1 MKPIEIFISYSHQDE
16 ALMQKL
22 VKHLSNLRQQGIV
35 QAWHKQ
41 EITAGSERTKQIDQR
56 LESAEI
62 ILLLISSD
70 FLASDY
76 RYSVELARA
85 MERHEAREACVIP
98 VILRPVDWQDSP
110 FSKLQTLP
118 TNRLPITKWT
128 NQDDGFLNVV
138 KGIRRAISP
147 PLYDIDVIVQSVREK
162 ISGDIQKRCGTMRVL
177 DMEQPITIDSIY
189 TTVNILEKVS
199 SYQRISLENLLDGCD
214 LTDFDRLSLGRVR
227 QERIPGVEAVRRH
240 DKLLILGKPGAGK
253 TTFLKWLALQC
264 KESELYH
271 DRVPMFVTLK
281 EFAEASGQ
289 PTLLEFL
296 AQQLENCGI
305 EAALDT
311 VECLLRSGRGF
322 VFLDGLDEVRVEDS
336 DRILNTIR
344 RASEQFDGNQFV
356 MTCRIAAKEYTFEQF
371 TEVEVADFNAEQ
383 IADFTNKWFLPN
395 DPTKAEEFPKE
406 LEKHPGLQEL
416 ATNPLLLTLLCL
428 VFEEQA
434 GFPANR
440 SELYK
445 EGVDVLLKKWDV
457 KRNIK
462 REQVYKQ
469 LSLQRKEDLLS
480 QVAFMTFMRSEYF
493 FKQKFVE
500 EEIRDYICN
509 LPNASDDP
517 EALQLDSEAVLKS
530 IEAQHG
536 LLVERARGIYS
547 FSHLTFQEYFTARQF
562 KEKSEGN
569 FADLVCH
576 ITEKRWREIFIL
588 TVGMLK
594 NADKLLLVMK
604 EAIDHIPAQNKKLQE
619 FLAWV
624 EQKSCSVDAPYK
636 PAAIRAFYFGR
647 HLDLD
652 RHPDLDRHLDRH
664 LVRNLALD
672 LDLAQNLALDL
683 DLARVLA
690 RALDL
695 TYRALDLARNL
706 ALDLVRNLDLARNLA
721 RNLDRALARNLDPE
735 LQQQLQKLKNQL
747 PSINHWE
754 GYIQWLTTNGQTW
767 TEQLRTVM
775 VQYRNI
781 GHDWRFTQAQKELL
795 QQYYDANQLLV
806 ACLNSDCYVSREVRN
821 AIEARLLLP
830 CDRTRQPSEP

>member
-16 ALMQKL
+16 ALMQEL
-22 VKHLSNLRQQGIV
+22 VKHLSTLQHQGIIRT
-35 QAWHKQ
+35 WHKQ
-41 EITAGSERTKQIDQR
+41 EITAGSERAEQINR
-56 LESAEI
+56 HLESAGI

-76 RYSVELARA
+76 RYSVELAHA
-85 MERHEAREACVIP
+85 MERHEAKEACVIP
-98 VILRPVDWQDSP
+98 VILRPVDWKDSP
-110 FSKLQTLP
+110 FSKLQALP
-118 TNRLPITKWT
+118 TNRLPITRWED
-128 NQDDGFLNVV
+128 QDDGFLNVV
-138 KGIRRAISP
+138 EGIRKAIAL
-147 PLYDIDVIVQSVREK
+147 PLHDIDEIVQSVREK

-189 TTVNILEKVS
+189 TTVNILEKIS
-199 SYQRISLENLLDGCD
+199 SYQRISVENLLDGCD
-214 LTDFDRLSLGRVR
+214 LIDFDRSSLGQVW
-227 QERIPGVEAVRRH
+227 QERIPGVEAVQQH

-264 KESELYH
+264 KEGELYRH
-271 DRVPMFVTLK
+271 RVPMFVTLK
-281 EFAEASGQ
+281 EFAETSGQ

-296 AQQLENCGI
+296 ARQLENCGI

-311 VECLLRSGRGF
+311 VECLLQSGRGF

-336 DRILNTIR
+336 DRILDTIR
-344 RASEQFDGNQFV
+344 RTSEQFDGNQFV
-356 MTCRIAAKEYTFEQF
+356 MTCRIAAKEYTFTAF
-371 TEVEVADFNAEQ
+371 TEVEVADFNKEQ

-406 LEKHPGLQEL
+406 LKKHPSLQEL

-428 VFEEQA
+428 VFEEQV

-480 QVAFMTFMRSEYF
+480 QVAFTTFVRSEYF

-500 EEIRDYICN
+500 EEIRDYIRN

-576 ITEKRWREIFIL
+576 MTEKRWREIFIL

-594 NADKLLLVMK
+594 NANRLLLAMK
-604 EAIDHIPAQNKKLQE
+604 EEIDRLPAQDKKLQE

-624 EQKSCSVDAPYK
+624 EQRSYSIDAPYK
-636 PAAIRAFYFGR
+636 LAAIRAFYFAR
-647 HLDLD
+647 
-652 RHPDLDRHLDRH
+652 
-664 LVRNLALD
+664 ALD
-672 LDLAQNLALDL
+672 LDLDRA
-683 DLARVLA
+683 LA

-695 TYRALDLARNL
+695 ALAHDFALDLTRALVLDCDRALDRARALIRVLDGALARDRALDLAHDF
-706 ALDLVRNLDLARNLA
+706 ALDFALDLARDFA
-721 RNLDRALARNLDPE
+721 RDLALAHDPK
-735 LQQQLQKLKNQL
+735 LQQKLQKLNDQL
-747 PSINHWE
+747 PSIENWE
-754 GYIQWLTTNGQTW
+754 GYKQWWKTNGKAW

-775 VQYRNI
+775 VQCRNI
-781 GHDWRFTQAQKELL
+781 GHDWQFTQAQKELL
-795 QQYYDANQLLV
+795 QQYYNTNIFLV
-806 ACLNSDCYVSREVRN
+806 ACLNSDCYVSREVRDE
-821 AIEARLLLP
+821 IEATLLLP
-830 CDRTRQPSEP
+830 YDRTH

>member
-1 MKPIEIFISYSHQDE
+1 MKPIEIFISYSHSKLDE
-16 ALMQKL
+16 KLMQKL
-22 VKHLSNLRQQGIV
+22 ENHLSNLQHQGII
-35 QAWHKQ
+35 QTWHTQK
-41 EITAGSERTKQIDQR
+41 ITAGSERAKQIDLH
-56 LESAEI
+56 LESAGI

-70 FLASDY
+70 FLASGY

-85 MERHEAREACVIP
+85 MQRHEAREACIIP

-110 FSKLQTLP
+110 FSKLQVLP
-118 TNRLPITKWT
+118 TNRLPITKWVD
-128 NQDDGFLNVV
+128 QDDGFLNVV
-138 KGIRRAISP
+138 EGIRRAIALP
-147 PLYDIDVIVQSVREK
+147 PYDIEAIVQEVREK
-162 ISGDIQKRCGTMRVL
+162 ISGDIQRRCGTMRVL

-199 SYQRISLENLLDGCD
+199 SYQRSSVENLLDGCD
-214 LTDFDRLSLGRVR
+214 LTNFDRLSLGRVR
-227 QERIPGVEAVRRH
+227 QERIPGVEAVQRH

-264 KESELYH
+264 KEGNLYRH
-271 DRVPMFVTLK
+271 RVPMFVTLK

-289 PTLLEFL
+289 PTLLKFL

-305 EAALDT
+305 HTALDT
-311 VECLLRSGRGF
+311 IERLLQSGRGF

-336 DRILNTIR
+336 DRILDTIR
-344 RASEQFDGNQFV
+344 RTSEQFDGNQFV
-356 MTCRIAAKEYTFEQF
+356 MTCRIAAKEYTFAAF
-371 TEVEVADFNAEQ
+371 TEVEIADFNKEQ

-445 EGVDVLLKKWDV
+445 EGVDVLLKKWDA

-462 REQVYKQ
+462 REQIYKQ

-480 QVAFMTFMRSEYF
+480 QVASTTFVRSEYF

-500 EEIRDYICN
+500 EEIRDYIRN
-509 LPNASDDP
+509 LPNASNDP

-536 LLVERARGIYS
+536 FLVERARGIYS

-569 FADLVCH
+569 FDDLVCH
-576 ITEKRWREIFIL
+576 IPEKRWREIFIL

-594 NADKLLLVMK
+594 NADKLLQAMK
-604 EAIDHIPAQNKKLQE
+604 EEIDLIPAQEKKLQE

-624 EQKSCSVDAPYK
+624 EQQSYSVDAPYQL
-636 PAAIRAFYFGR
+636 AAIRAFYFA
-647 HLDLD
+647 
-652 RHPDLDRHLDRH
+652 
-664 LVRNLALD
+664 LALALALARDLARD
-672 LDLAQNLALDL
+672 LDLALA
-683 DLARVLA
+683 
-690 RALDL
+690 
-695 TYRALDLARNL
+695 
-706 ALDLVRNLDLARNLA
+706 LVRNLDRT
-721 RNLDRALARNLDPE
+721 LDRALVLARTLAHGRDLARDLAFDPE
-735 LQQQLQKLKNQL
+735 LQQKLQKLKNQL
-747 PSINHWE
+747 PSIDNWE
-754 GYIQWLTTNGQTW
+754 SYKYWWKTNRQAW

-775 VQYRNI
+775 VQFRNI
-781 GHDWRFTQAQKELL
+781 GQDWQFTQVQEELL
-795 QQYYDANQLLV
+795 LQYYDANKLLV
-806 ACLNSDCYVSREVRN
+806 DCLNSDCYVSREVRDN
-821 AIEARLLLP
+821 IETTLLLP
-830 CDRTRQPSEP
+830 YDRTRQSSEP